1 MDTQDTRSAPQDGAA
16 VERALNAAANQVLA
30 VVAPATSRLVQAAV
44 TVAEDDTA
52 STDGV
57 HIWLPPAF
65 EGVDVTQ
72 DAPVAIGLLAHELG
86 HFLQPLAEVQQV
98 EQETGAPHWLANIL
112 LDIQGEAQIACLF
125 PPLAAALT
133 AVRAAVGRNRLAEYV
148 RALLAPGITFLQ
160 AACALALAGRFAH
173 PDVPCA
179 EGWYRAAA
187 QAPAGAAIAAA
198 DWAAKADELLNW
210 LGAAHWTAA
219 KELPGLLRQIMAQF
233 PELQTSPALTLPLG
247 DPKVV
252 ARGTGQAVQ
261 AEAQGNT
268 REREPIDRQERQELT
283 VPPGPP
289 EPEAVTI
296 ARAIRLRFAVPKGG
310 VEVVAPGRLER
321 REAAR
326 GDGIPFRLD
335 LPGRSAPRPQVV
347 ICLDVSESMWTAQGK
362 IRAARVAAQAIALA
376 VRDAG
381 GDVVGVLFDDTWL
394 IDAGWGDT
402 LLFAPAAWPTEGGTC
417 FAFLADL
424 WRRYPQHWVVLV
436 TDGDGY
442 VPYAAA
448 PDRARTGAVV
458 IPDGNRP
465 NLGLAKMAEI
475 CNSVIV
481 LKDPRDLPWA
491 LALLIPRAIVA

>member
-1 MDTQDTRSAPQDGAA
+1 MDTQDARN

-30 VVAPATSRLVQAAV
+30 VVAPATSRLVRAAV

-86 HFLQPLAEVQQV
+86 HFLQPLEEVQQV
-98 EQETGAPHWLANIL
+98 EQETGAPHWLANVL
-112 LDIQGEAQIACLF
+112 LDIQGEAQIACIY
-125 PPLAAALT
+125 PPLSVPLT
-133 AVRAAVGRNRLAEYV
+133 AVRAAVGRNRMAEYAHEL
-148 RALLAPGITFLQ
+148 RKPGAEFPDV
-160 AACALALAGRFAH
+160 ACALALAGRFAQ
-173 PDVPCA
+173 PGGPFT
-179 EGWYRAAA
+179 ERWYREAAYA
-187 QAPAGAAIAAA
+187 DVRSALEGA

-210 LGAAHWTAA
+210 LGTAHWTAA
-219 KELPGLLRQIMAQF
+219 KELPGLLRQIIEQF
-233 PELQTSPALTLPLG
+233 PELRASPALALPFG
-247 DPKVV
+247 DPNVA
-252 ARGTGQAVQ
+252 ARGIGQAAQ
-261 AEAQGNT
+261 AEAQANT
-268 REREPIDRQERQELT
+268 REREPMDGQERKELP
-283 VPPGPP
+283 VQPGPP
-289 EPEAVTI
+289 EPDAVSI

-310 VEVVAPGRLER
+310 VEVVAPGRLDR

-335 LPGRSAPRPQVV
+335 LPGRAAPRPQVV
-347 ICLDVSESMWTAQGK
+347 ICLDVSESMWYSKGK
-362 IRAARVAAQAIALA
+362 IWAARVAAQAIALA

-394 IDAGWGDT
+394 IGAGWGDA
-402 LLFAPAAWPTEGGTC
+402 LLFAPAAWPTEGGTY
-417 FAFLADL
+417 FAFLSDL
-424 WRRYPQHWVVLV
+424 WRRYPNHWVVLV

-442 VPYAAA
+442 VPYAAT

-458 IPDGNRP
+458 IPDGKP
-465 NLGLAKMAEI
+465 EKMAEI
-475 CNSVIV
+475 CSSVIV

-491 LALLIPRAIVA
+491 MALLIPRATVA

>member
-1 MDTQDTRSAPQDGAA
+1 MDTQGTRS

-44 TVAEDDTA
+44 TVAEADTA

-65 EGVDVTQ
+65 EGCDVTQ

-86 HFLQPLAEVQQV
+86 HFLQPLEAIQQV
-98 EQETGAPHWLANIL
+98 EQETSAPHWLANIL
-112 LDIQGEAQIACLF
+112 LDIQGEAQAACLF
-125 PPLAAALT
+125 PPLAVPLT
-133 AVRAAVGRNRLAEYV
+133 AVRDAVNRARMAEYLAELRQGADCV
-148 RALLAPGITFLQ
+148 GTDFAGV
-160 AACALALAGRFAH
+160 ACAAALAGRFAQTAQ
-173 PDVPCA
+173 PFAA
-179 EGWYRAAA
+179 EWYSLPAYRALDAVFDVEPWG
-187 QAPAGAAIAAA
+187 QQVKEFLG
-198 DWAAKADELLNW
+198 LLA
-210 LGAAHWTAA
+210 AAHWTAA
-219 KELPGLLRQIMAQF
+219 KELPGLLRQIIEQF
-233 PELQTSPALTLPLG
+233 PELRASPALAMPLG
-247 DPKVV
+247 DPKVA

-268 REREPIDRQERQELT
+268 REREPLDSQELKELS
-283 VPPGPP
+283 VQPGPP
-289 EPEAVTI
+289 ETEAVTI

-310 VEVVAPGRLER
+310 VEVVAPGRLDR

-347 ICLDVSESMWTAQGK
+347 ICLDVSESMWYSKAK
-362 IRAARVAAQAIALA
+362 IGAARVAAQAIALA

-394 IDAGWGDT
+394 AGAGWSDA
-402 LLFAPAAWPTEGGTC
+402 LLFAPGHWPTEGGTY
-417 FAFLADL
+417 FAFLSDL
-424 WRRYPQHWVVLV
+424 WRRYPSHWVVLV

-442 VPYAAA
+442 VPYASA

-458 IPDGNRP
+458 IPDGKP
-465 NLGLAKMAEI
+465 EKMAEI

-491 LALLIPRAIVA
+491 MALLIPRAIVA

>member
-1 MDTQDTRSAPQDGAA
+1 MDMQDSRN

-86 HFLQPLAEVQQV
+86 HFLQPLEEVQQA
-98 EQETGAPHWLANIL
+98 EQETGAPHWLANVL
-112 LDIQGEAQIACLF
+112 LDIQGEAQVAALF
-125 PPLAAALT
+125 PPLAAALQ
-133 AVRAAVGRNRLAEYV
+133 AVRTTVHCRRLAEYLA
-148 RALLAPGITFLQ
+148 ALRPD
-160 AACALALAGRFAH
+160 AAFPQVACSLALAGRFAQ
-173 PDVPCA
+173 PGTPFTERWYA
-179 EGWYRAAA
+179 ETAYMDARAV
-187 QAPAGAAIAAA
+187 IDAA
-198 DWAAKADELLNW
+198 DWGGKAAELLNW
-210 LGAAHWTAA
+210 LGTAHWTAA
-219 KELPGLLRQIMAQF
+219 KELPDLLRQIMAQF
-233 PELQTSPALTLPLG
+233 PELQAAPALAMPLG
-247 DPKVV
+247 DPKIA
-252 ARGTGQAVQ
+252 ARDTGQAAQV
-261 AEAQGNT
+261 EAQANT
-268 REREPIDRQERQELT
+268 REREPMDSQELKELP
-283 VPPGPP
+283 VQPGPP

-296 ARAIRLRFAVPKGG
+296 ARAIRLRFVVPKGG
-310 VEVVAPGRLER
+310 VEVVAPGRLDR

-335 LPGRSAPRPQVV
+335 LPGRSVPRPQVV
-347 ICLDVSESMWTAQGK
+347 ICLDVSESMWYSKGK
-362 IRAARVAAQAIALA
+362 IWAARVAAQAIALA

-394 IDAGWGDT
+394 IDAGWGDA
-402 LLFAPAAWPTEGGTC
+402 LLFAPAAWPTEGGTY

-424 WRRYPQHWVVLV
+424 WRRYPHHWVVLV

-442 VPYAAA
+442 VPYAAT

-458 IPDGNRP
+458 IPDGKP
-465 NLGLAKMAEI
+465 EKMAEI
-475 CNSVIV
+475 CDSVIV

-491 LALLIPRAIVA
+491 MALLIPRAIVA